1 MAQPVPWR
9 SVCAALLL
17 ELGLTLAPALPAL
30 AAGTA
35 AATPPLQVPSVVY
48 TERRLANGL
57 QVIAAEN
64 HASPTVAVQVWYH
77 VGARDDPSG
86 RSGFAHLF
94 EHLMFKSTRYLK
106 AEQFDR
112 LTEDVGGQN
121 NAFTSDDVTAYH
133 EVVPSNHLQTL
144 LWAEAERM
152 SNLNVDQGN
161 FASEREVVKEEYRQR
176 VLASPYGRLFNGISP
191 ASYRVHPYRRPAIG
205 SIEDLESATLADVV
219 AFHAAQYR
227 PDNATLVVT
236 GDFEPAQ
243 LQAWVDQYF
252 GPLKR
257 PSQPVPRAANDEP
270 AWPDN
275 RTVKLSGP
283 QVPLPAVALT
293 WLAPTVT
300 SADAPALR
308 VAAALLSAGKSSR
321 LNENLV
327 YRQRLASDAGFEA
340 DLRAGPGLL
349 TAYAI
354 AAGGRA
360 LPAVKAGLMKE
371 VQALAQRPPSAA
383 ELARVKTG
391 LLTRALQERQT
402 PLGLGMALAGAAVL
416 EGGPAQ
422 ADQGLQA
429 LQAVSAAD
437 VQRVMRKYVAGAR
450 HTAIE
455 YTQARSPQ

>member
-1 MAQPVPWR
+1 MTPLASWR
-9 SVCAALLL
+9 HACAALPLA
-17 ELGLTLAPALPAL
+17 LGLALAVPAGAAPATPVAAPALSV
-30 AAGTA
+30 
-35 AATPPLQVPSVVY
+35 PPLKF

-57 QVIAAEN
+57 QVIAAES

-77 VGARDDPSG
+77 VGARDDPPG

-152 SNLNVDQGN
+152 SNLNVDKGN
-161 FASEREVVKEEYRQR
+161 FESERAVVEEEYRQR
-176 VLASPYGRLFNGISP
+176 VLASPYGRLFNGIAP
-191 ASYRVHPYRRPAIG
+191 ASYRVHPYQRSAIG
-205 SIEDLESATLADVV
+205 SIEDLQRATLDDVV
-219 AFHAAQYR
+219 AFHANQYR

-257 PSQPVPRAANDEP
+257 PEAPVPRGPNEEP

-275 RTVKLSGP
+275 RTVQLSGP

-308 VAAALLSAGKSSR
+308 VAAALLSGGKSSR

-354 AAGGRA
+354 AAGGKA
-360 LPAVKAGLMKE
+360 LPAVRAALLKE
-371 VQALAQRPPSAA
+371 VQSLVQRPPSAA
-383 ELARVKTG
+383 EMARVKTG

-422 ADQGLQA
+422 ADRGLQA
-429 LQAVSAAD
+429 LQAVTAAD
-437 VQRVMRKYVAGAR
+437 VQRVMRKYIAGAR
-450 HTAIE
+450 HTTIE